1 MSPLRLGIVTSGF
14 PYTDKE
20 AFLTPEIRTLA
31 GSNVDVS
38 IYPTSPKYASA
49 RHRYPGRSL
58 PLPLASPHTLE
69 QALLELITGFSRS
82 MRALR
87 VVMANGSLR
96 IRAKNATVFLK
107 ALAVARDMRRHGIQH
122 VHAYWASTPATV
134 AHIVSMLNDVPW
146 SFTAHRWDI
155 YEDNMLAEKVRHAR
169 FVRVIS
175 QRGRGAIAERV
186 IDPAQ
191 RVRML
196 HLGVDEPGP
205 LSAAISGKRPCTI
218 ICAANLVPVKGHAV
232 LIEALRLARER
243 GVTLRCVL
251 AGDGPL
257 RSALSRA
264 VDDAGLA
271 ESVSLPGV
279 MSHERLLAE
288 LAIGVYDIAA
298 IASVEKGDL
307 HEGIPAFLME
317 AMAAGVP
324 CVATRTGSID
334 ELIDEDVGLLVPQ
347 QDAQALSHALE
358 TLARDSDLRRR
369 LGRAGRRRIDEDFLA
384 TKTGSQLLEWIQGV
398 DNAHTR
404 RATSEATLARS

>member
-1 MSPLRLGIVTSGF
+1 MRSLRLGIVTSGF

-20 AFLTPEIRTLA
+20 AFLAPEIQTLA
-31 GSNVDVS
+31 DSDLDVS
-38 IYPTSPKYASA
+38 IYPTNPKYASA
-49 RHRYPGRSL
+49 RHRFPGRSL
-58 PLPLASPHTLE
+58 PLPLGSAHTLA
-69 QALLELITGFSRS
+69 QALLELITRFGRT

-87 VVMANGSLR
+87 VVMTNGSLR

-107 ALAVARDMRRHGIQH
+107 ALAVARDMRRHGIEH

-155 YEDNMLAEKVRHAR
+155 YEDNMLAEKIRHAR
-169 FVRVIS
+169 FARVIS
-175 QRGRGAIAERV
+175 QRGRTDILGRIDAQAEK
-186 IDPAQ
+186 
-191 RVRML
+191 VRAL

-205 LSAAISGKRPCTI
+205 LYDAISGELPCTI

-232 LIEALRLARER
+232 LIEALRLALGR
-243 GVTLRCVL
+243 GVSFRCVF

-257 RSALSRA
+257 RSELSRA
-264 VDDAGLA
+264 IDNAGLA
-271 ESVSLPGV
+271 EFVTLPGV
-279 MSHERLLAE
+279 ISHERLLAE
-288 LAIGVYDIAA
+288 LAIGIYDIAA
-298 IASVEKGDL
+298 LASVEKGDL
-307 HEGIPAFLME
+307 HEGLPAFLME

-334 ELIDEDVGLLVPQ
+334 ELIGADVGLLVPQ

-358 TLARDSDLRRR
+358 TLARDPDLRRT
-369 LGRAGRRRIDEDFLA
+369 LGRAARRRVDEGFLA
-384 TKTGSQLLEWIQGV
+384 TKTARQLLEWIQGE
-398 DNAHTR
+398 DSAHTR